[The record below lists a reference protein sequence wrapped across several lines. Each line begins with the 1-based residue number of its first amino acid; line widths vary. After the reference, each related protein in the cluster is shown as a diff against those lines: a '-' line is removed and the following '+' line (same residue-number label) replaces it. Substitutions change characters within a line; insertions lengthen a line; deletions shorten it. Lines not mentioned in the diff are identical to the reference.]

1 MNMNFHSLHSFLCPS
16 IFAYNKKSKTGGGN
30 GLGMRLHT
38 HTHAH
43 TYTHTLPEVSD
54 SRICGEV
61 YLRQWT
67 VSSVEKKEWTGT
79 QTCLWYLVYVWCAC
93 VIVCAC
99 VLWMHYVY
107 VGSYARGFGQTPLPG
122 QQDLDCSLYWCVCS
136 FHACVQWWEIWH
148 GNRKQA
154 V

>member
-1 MNMNFHSLHSFLCPS
+1 MADTTGRSNRQIWTSISLHSFLCPS
-16 IFAYNKKSKTGGGN
+16 IFAYSKRSKTGGGN
-30 GLGMRLHT
+30 GLGMRP
-38 HTHAH
+38 HAH
-43 TYTHTLPEVSD
+43 THTLPEVSD

-67 VSSVEKKEWTGT
+67 VSSVEKKELTGT
-79 QTCLWYLVYVWCAC
+79 KTCLWYLVYVWCAC

-99 VLWMHYVY
+99 VLWMHLCICRLICKGVWTN
-107 VGSYARGFGQTPLPG
+107 RT
-122 QQDLDCSLYWCVCS
+122 LDCSLYWCKCS